1 MNLFE
6 LFTKK
11 RFEQMMA
18 GGYIDVVNHPQFDWL
33 SIISYTKHAQLDRM
47 WNEVT
52 MNCRGVII
60 DNRTYDI
67 LYRGFEK
74 FFNQEELEGLG
85 IKVPELPFEAYEKLD
100 GSLGIMYFVND
111 VPYIATKGSFQSD
124 QAIHATKIVQERYG
138 EALKYIDKTHFTYLF
153 EIIYPENKIVVEYGD
168 VDDIF
173 MTGMIDN
180 VTGLDISPSEAQK
193 YIGHIFKFAKRY
205 DGLTNWR
212 NIREE
217 FSGEN
222 REGFVVRFSNG
233 FRMKMKYEDYFR
245 KHFLKSYLTEK
256 HVFDFYCNNKL
267 DELRELMKEF
277 DEENQMMIE
286 KMLNKFDFH
295 YNRIKN
301 EAMAEFKNMGYE
313 VGTPIDKEIAERI
326 KKECKHGAL
335 VFRLVR
341 DQSIELDVMNLLK
354 REIKFLEDEIE

>member
-6 LFTKK
+6 LFTWK
-11 RFEQMMA
+11 RFQQMLND
-18 GGYIDVVNHPQFDWL
+18 GYIDMVTHPQFDWL

-52 MNCRGVII
+52 MNCRGLII
-60 DNRTYDI
+60 NNRTYDI

-74 FFNQEELEGLG
+74 FFNQEELDGLG
-85 IKVPELPFEAYEKLD
+85 IKVPELPFEAFEKLD

-124 QAIHATKIVQERYG
+124 QALHATEIAQKKYG
-138 EALKYIDKTHFTYLF
+138 EALKYIEKKAYSYLF
-153 EIIYPENKIVVEYGD
+153 EIIYPENKLVVDYGD
-168 VDDIF
+168 TDDIF
-173 MTGMIDN
+173 MLGMIDN
-180 VTGLDISPSEAQK
+180 ISGKDISPSEAEMHL
-193 YIGHIFKFAKRY
+193 GHIFTFAKRY
-205 DGLTNWR
+205 DGLKDWR

-233 FRMKMKYEDYFR
+233 FRMKMKYEDYFK

-256 HVFDFYCNNKL
+256 HVFSFYYDNKV
-267 DELRELMKEF
+267 DELHELMVEF

-286 KMLNKFDFH
+286 KMLQKFDYH
-295 YNRIKN
+295 YNRIK
-301 EAMAEFKNMGYE
+301 ETAQAEFEKMGYP
-313 VGTPIDKEIAERI
+313 VGTQMNKETAERI
-326 KKECKHGAL
+326 KKECKYDCL

-341 DQSIELDVMNLLK
+341 GLDIDYDVMNILK
-354 REIKFLEDEIE
+354 KEIKFLEDTI